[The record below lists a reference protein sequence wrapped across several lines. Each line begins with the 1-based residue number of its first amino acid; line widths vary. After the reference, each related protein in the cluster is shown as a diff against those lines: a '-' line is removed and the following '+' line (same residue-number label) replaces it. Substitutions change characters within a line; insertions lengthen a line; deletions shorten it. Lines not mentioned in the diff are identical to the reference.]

1 MSIKFIKDTTE
12 RAVTAF
18 LASYLGA
25 WVNAGANFEGLT
37 NTDSLKT
44 GVVAAGLDGYWTSF
58 GFGLVIVLSLIGHRR
73 FSGKLTR

>member
-1 MSIKFIKDTTE
+1 MSIKFIKDTAE

-44 GVVAAGLDGYWTSF
+44 GVVAAGLIVAASL
-58 GFGLVIVLSLIGHRR
+58 GLKKVGSNKD
-73 FSGKLTR
+73 SGSIL